1 VSGLLLTHARVATP
15 LGVLDGW
22 LRTEGSRI
30 AELGTRAAAPRR
42 GDAGGGLRRG
52 RADHRVVL
60 TVVEGEVAYAA
71 AGAPPF
77 GVRGAA

>member
-30 AELGTRAAAPRR
+30 AELGT
-42 GDAGGGLRRG
+42 
-52 RADHRVVL
+52 
-60 TVVEGEVAYAA
+60 
-71 AGAPPF
+71 GAPPPP
-77 GVRGAA
+77 GEETRAVDCVGGAPTTASC